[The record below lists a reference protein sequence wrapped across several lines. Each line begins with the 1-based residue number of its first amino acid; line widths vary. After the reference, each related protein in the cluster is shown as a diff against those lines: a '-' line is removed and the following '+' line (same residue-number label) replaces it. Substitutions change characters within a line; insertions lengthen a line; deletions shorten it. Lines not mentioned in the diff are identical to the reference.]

1 MAIWAACGCSSG
13 KRHDHRRS
21 VSDSVSAGEQGAAA
35 ESDRGETDL
44 PTRLIG
50 RALRRQRSRWLRLT
64 GSQRMRRVLL
74 FSAAPL
80 MLAFLPFVLGASS
93 EDQSG
98 PCPYDGAPTTET
110 VAPTAESVAPLLEDC
125 GTVEKLDLTDQLSI
139 AVTIYAGDE
148 NHGGQ
153 VDLRRQM
160 GRLMRGLHQVAQCF
174 PAVKVIRA
182 DLLAPSENRH
192 DEYGR
197 ALAGPKCRS
206 SRWRSGPMICWRSG
220 RILSGNRFRF
230 TRLTGTS
237 ARSTSILATCG
248 IASSRRKRRLAILSI
263 RYEPRTCV
271 RGHSI
276 L

>member
-1 MAIWAACGCSSG
+1 MANCAACGCSSG

-21 VSDSVSAGEQGAAA
+21 VSESVSAGEQGAAA

-98 PCPYDGAPTTET
+98 PCPYDGAPTTES

-148 NHGGQ
+148 NHGGL

-197 ALAGPKCRS
+197 ALAGSEVPIVSLAVRTDDLLAFKQDFEWES
-206 SRWRSGPMICWRSG
+206 FPVYAA
-220 RILSGNRFRF
+220 NRY
-230 TRLTGTS
+230 
-237 ARSTSILATCG
+237 
-248 IASSRRKRRLAILSI
+248 KRAINLDLNDVWHRELEKEEEIGDFVDS
-263 RYEPRTCV
+263 
-271 RGHSI
+271 